1 MSGLGL
7 RRVVGTLSGG
17 GTKSGIAA
25 SRISAER
32 LSPAHDTQTT
42 IIRLVVSSQKL
53 RRKPIRATNEDGGKA
68 YVPGGSESISTRVLG
83 GLRPQAFLLNW
94 M

>member
-25 SRISAER
+25 SRISADR

-42 IIRLVVSSQKL
+42 IRLAARCQSFDANRGK
-53 RRKPIRATNEDGGKA
+53 KEDEGGKA